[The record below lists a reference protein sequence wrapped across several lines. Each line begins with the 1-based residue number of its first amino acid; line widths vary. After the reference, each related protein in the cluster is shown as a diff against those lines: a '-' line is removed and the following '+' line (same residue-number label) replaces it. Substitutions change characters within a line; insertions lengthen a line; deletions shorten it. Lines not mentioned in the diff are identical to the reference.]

1 MRNLVLFFI
10 KYNAFFVFIL
20 LEIISFYLVVN
31 NNEKQNQVFVSSA
44 NQMTGSFY
52 ERYDKIVSY
61 WNLGDVNAELANDN
75 KRLMEQLPNA
85 YFDDNVDTVEVVDTQ
100 YLQQYEYIP
109 AKVVNNSVNRYNNYL
124 TLNRGKSHG
133 IKSNTG
139 VITNNGIVGVVQKVS
154 KNYAGVMSIL
164 HHNTRISAKLKSS
177 DYFGSLV
184 WKKNDARYMY
194 LDAIPK
200 HAELEKGDTI
210 ITSGFSTMFPEGIM
224 IGTVSKAKII
234 DGSNFYEIKVRLS
247 SDMNNL
253 NHVFV
258 VNNLLKEEQEALEE
272 AVKLE
277 DE

>member
-20 LEIISFYLVVN
+20 LEIISFYLIVN

-44 NQMTGSFY
+44 NQVTGSFY
-52 ERYDKIVSY
+52 ARYDKITSY

-85 YFDDNVDTVEVVDTQ
+85 YFNDDIDTVEVVDTQ

-139 VITNNGIVGVVQKVS
+139 VITNNGIVGVVKKTS
-154 KNYAGVMSIL
+154 KNYTGVMSIL

-184 WKKNDARYMY
+184 WKNDDARYMY

-200 HAELEKGDTI
+200 HAEIEKGDTI
-210 ITSGFSTMFPEGIM
+210 ITSGFSTMFPEGLM
-224 IGTVSKAKII
+224 IGTVSKAKVI

-247 SDMNNL
+247 CDMNNL
-253 NHVFV
+253 SHVFV
-258 VNNLLKEEQEALEE
+258 VNNLFKEEQETLEE

>member
-224 IGTVSKAKII
+224 IGTVSRAKII

>member
-20 LEIISFYLVVN
+20 LEIISFYLIVN

-44 NQMTGSFY
+44 NQTIGSFY
-52 ERYDKIVSY
+52 ERYDKITSY

-85 YFDDNVDTVEVVDTQ
+85 YFNDDIDTIEVLDTQ

-133 IKSNTG
+133 IAANTG
-139 VITNNGIVGVVQKVS
+139 VITSDGIVGVVKKTS
-154 KNYAGVMSIL
+154 KNYSGVMSIL
-164 HHNTRISAKLKSS
+164 HHNTRISAKLKST

-184 WKKNDARYMY
+184 WKNGDARYMY
-194 LDAIPK
+194 LEAIPK
-200 HAELEKGDTI
+200 HAEIEKGDTI
-210 ITSGFSTMFPEGIM
+210 ITSGFSTMFPEGLM
-224 IGTVSKAKII
+224 IGTVSKKKVI
-234 DGSNFYEIKVRLS
+234 DGSNFYEIKVRLGN
-247 SDMNNL
+247 DMNNVS
-253 NHVFV
+253 HVFV
-258 VNNLLKEEQEALEE
+258 VNNLLKEEQETLEE

>member
-20 LEIISFYLVVN
+20 LEIISLYLVVN

-154 KNYAGVMSIL
+154 TNYAGVMSIL

>member
-1 MRNLVLFFI
+1 M
-10 KYNAFFVFIL
+10 
-20 LEIISFYLVVN
+20 
-31 NNEKQNQVFVSSA
+31 
-44 NQMTGSFY
+44 
-52 ERYDKIVSY
+52 
-61 WNLGDVNAELANDN
+61 
-75 KRLMEQLPNA
+75 
-85 YFDDNVDTVEVVDTQ
+85 
-100 YLQQYEYIP
+100 
-109 AKVVNNSVNRYNNYL
+109 

>member
-20 LEIISFYLVVN
+20 LEIISFYLIVN

-44 NQMTGSFY
+44 NQVTGSFY

-85 YFDDNVDTVEVVDTQ
+85 YFDDNIDTVEVVDTQ

-139 VITNNGIVGVVQKVS
+139 VITNNGIVGVVKKTS

-184 WKKNDARYMY
+184 WKKDDARYMY

-200 HAELEKGDTI
+200 HAELEKGDTV

-224 IGTVSKAKII
+224 IGTISKAKVI

-253 NHVFV
+253 SHVFV

>member
-20 LEIISFYLVVN
+20 LEIVSFYLIVN
-31 NNEKQNQVFVSSA
+31 NNEKQNVIFVSSA
-44 NQMTGSFY
+44 NQLTGSFY
-52 ERYDKIVSY
+52 ERYDKVISY

-85 YFDDNVDTVEVVDTQ
+85 YFDNEVDTLEVIDTQ

-133 IKSNTG
+133 IEANTG
-139 VITNNGIVGVVQKVS
+139 VITNNGIVGVVKKTS

-164 HHNTRISAKLKSS
+164 HHNTRISAKLKSTN
-177 DYFGSLV
+177 YFGSLV
-184 WKKNDARYMY
+184 WKKDDARYMY

-200 HAELEKGDTI
+200 HAVIEKGDTV
-210 ITSGFSTMFPEGIM
+210 ITSGFSTMFPEGLT
-224 IGTVSKAKII
+224 IGTVDKKKVI
-234 DGSNFYEIKVRLS
+234 DGSNFYEIKVSLS
-247 SDMNNL
+247 CDMNNL
-253 NHVFV
+253 SHAFV
-258 VNNLLKEEQEALEE
+258 VNNLLKEEQKTLEE
-272 AVKLE
+272 DVKLE

>member
-1 MRNLVLFFI
+1 MRSLVLFFI

-20 LEIISFYLVVN
+20 LEIISFYLIIN
-31 NNEKQNQVFVSSA
+31 NNEKQNQVFISSA
-44 NQMTGSFY
+44 NQVTGSFY
-52 ERYDKIVSY
+52 ERYDKLVSY
-61 WNLGDVNAELANDN
+61 WNLGDVNAELASDN

-85 YFDDNVDTVEVVDTQ
+85 FFDNDVDTIEVVDSQ
-100 YLQQYEYIP
+100 YRQQYEYIP
-109 AKVVNNSVNRYNNYL
+109 AKVVNNSVSRYNNYI

-133 IKSNTG
+133 IKPNTG
-139 VITNNGIVGVVQKVS
+139 VITSNGIVGIVKKTS

-164 HHNTRISAKLKSS
+164 HHNTRISARLKSS
-177 DYFGSLV
+177 EYFGSLV
-184 WKKNDARYMY
+184 WKKEDSKYMY

-200 HAELEKGDTI
+200 HAVVEKGDTV

-224 IGTVSKAKII
+224 VGTVSEASVI

-253 NHVFV
+253 SHVFV
-258 VNNLLKEEQEALEE
+258 VNNLLKEEQQALEE
-272 AVKLE
+272 ASILE

>member
-20 LEIISFYLVVN
+20 LEIVSFYLIVN

-44 NQMTGSFY
+44 NQVTGSFY
-52 ERYDKIVSY
+52 ARYDKITSY
-61 WNLGDVNAELANDN
+61 WNLGDVNAELASDN

-85 YFDDNVDTVEVVDTQ
+85 YFNDNVDTVEVADTQ

-133 IKSNTG
+133 VRSNTG
-139 VITNNGIVGVVQKVS
+139 VMTNNGIVGIVKKTS

-164 HHNTRISAKLKSS
+164 HHNTRISAKLLSS

-184 WKKNDARYMY
+184 WKNNDARYMY

-200 HAELEKGDTI
+200 HAEIEKGDTI
-210 ITSGFSTMFPEGIM
+210 VTSGFSTMFPEGRM
-224 IGTVSKAKII
+224 IGTVSKAKVI

-247 SDMNNL
+247 CDMNNL
-253 NHVFV
+253 SHVFV
-258 VNNLLKEEQEALEE
+258 VNNLLKEEQDILEE